1 MADGGDNLDLRI
13 LGVEAGD
20 EIAGARRL
28 SLKTTRGAIP
38 IVLHAPESAS
48 RAVVCLSGAL
58 GGLDGPALLYARM
71 GAELPRRGIAVARV
85 DYRAPND
92 FSECLLD
99 ALAAVAFLKGT
110 GYQRA
115 ALIGHSFGGA
125 VAINAGTLNPIVVAV
140 IAISS
145 QLAGAQ
151 VVNELAPKPLLLIH
165 GTADE
170 IIAQRSSELIFERA
184 GEPRQLE
191 LIAGGDHRLSGFG
204 DRLLALA
211 GDWLAA
217 LL

>member
-20 EIAGARRL
+20 EIAGARRI

-71 GAELPRRGIAVARV
+71 GADLPRRGIAVARV
-85 DYRAPND
+85 DYREPND

-204 DRLLALA
+204 DRLLELA
-211 GDWLAA
+211 GGWLATR
-217 LL
+217 L

>member
-1 MADGGDNLDLRI
+1 MANRDDNLDLRI
-13 LGVEAGD
+13 LGVDAGD
-20 EIAGARRL
+20 EVAVARRL

-38 IVLHAPESAS
+38 IVLHAPESAT

-58 GGLDGPALLYARM
+58 GGLDGPALLYAKL

-85 DYRAPND
+85 DYRTPND
-92 FSECLLD
+92 FGECLLD

-110 GYQRA
+110 GYRRVV
-115 ALIGHSFGGA
+115 LIGHSFGGA

-140 IAISS
+140 VAISS
-145 QLAGAQ
+145 QLSGTQ
-151 VVNELAPKPLLLIH
+151 VVNELAPKPVLLIH

-191 LIAGGDHRLSGFG
+191 LIESGDHRLSGFG
-204 DRLLALA
+204 DRLLELVI
-211 GDWLAA
+211 GWLAA
-217 LL
+217 RL

>member
-1 MADGGDNLDLRI
+1 MATGDDSLDLRI
-13 LGVEAGD
+13 VGVEPAD

-28 SLKTTRGAIP
+28 TLRTTRGAIP
-38 IVLHAPESAS
+38 IVLHAPEGAT
-48 RAVVCLSGAL
+48 RAAVCVSGAL

-92 FSECLLD
+92 FGECLLD
-99 ALAAVAFLKGT
+99 ALAAITFLKGS
-110 GYQRA
+110 GYRRA
-115 ALIGHSFGGA
+115 ALVGHSFGGA
-125 VAINAGTLNPIVVAV
+125 VAINAGTLNPIVAAV

-151 VVNELAPKPLLLIH
+151 VVGELAPKPLLLIH
-165 GTADE
+165 GAADE
-170 IIAQRSSELIFERA
+170 IIAPRSSELIFARA

-204 DRLLALA
+204 ERLLELV
-211 GDWLAA
+211 GEWLSSR
-217 LL
+217 L

>member
-1 MADGGDNLDLRI
+1 MADGDDNLDLRI
-13 LGVEAGD
+13 LGVDAGD
-20 EIAGARRL
+20 EIAGARRI
-28 SLKTTRGAIP
+28 SLKTTRGAIS
-38 IVLHAPESAS
+38 IVLHASESAT
-48 RAVVCLSGAL
+48 RAAVCVSGAL

-71 GAELPRRGIAVARV
+71 GAEMPRRGIAVARV

-110 GYQRA
+110 SYRRV

-125 VAINAGTLNPIVVAV
+125 VAINTGTLNPVVVAV
-140 IAISS
+140 IAIAS

-170 IIAQRSSELIFERA
+170 IIAR
-184 GEPRQLE
+184 
-191 LIAGGDHRLSGFG
+191 
-204 DRLLALA
+204 
-211 GDWLAA
+211 
-217 LL
+217 

>member
-1 MADGGDNLDLRI
+1 MADGDDNLDLRI
-13 LGVEAGD
+13 LGVDAGD
-20 EIAGARRL
+20 EIAGARRI

-71 GAELPRRGIAVARV
+71 GAEMPRRGIAVARV

-99 ALAAVAFLKGT
+99 TLAAVAFLKGT
-110 GYQRA
+110 SYRRV

-140 IAISS
+140 IAIAS

-191 LIAGGDHRLSGFG
+191 LIEGGDHRLSGFG
-204 DRLLALA
+204 DRLLELV
-211 GDWLAA
+211 GGWLAA
-217 LL
+217 RL